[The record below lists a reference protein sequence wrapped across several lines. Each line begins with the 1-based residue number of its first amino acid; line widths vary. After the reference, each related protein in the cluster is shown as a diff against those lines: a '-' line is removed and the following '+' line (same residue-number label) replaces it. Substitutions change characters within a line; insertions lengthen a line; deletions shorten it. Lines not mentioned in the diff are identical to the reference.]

1 MSKSNP
7 PSHMR
12 LVAPLLRVMLVDD
25 DPAVVRGMRRALM
38 TKRRDWQVT
47 IQTGP
52 AAALASLAREPIDVV
67 VSDYEMPEMNGVELF
82 RRIKRQYPTV
92 LRVIASGKAKETA
105 GDIPAGLLHAWLPKT
120 IIAETLATTLE
131 ELLVRR
137 DKAKRSRRVG

>member
-25 DPAVVRGMRRALM
+25 DPGVLRAMRRTLAS
-38 TKRRDWQVT
+38 KRPDWQIT
-47 IQTGP
+47 IQTSP

-67 VSDYEMPEMNGVELF
+67 VSDYEMPEMSGIDLF
-82 RRIKRQYPTV
+82 RRIKRQFPTT
-92 LRVIASGKAKETA
+92 LRVIASGKPKETA
-105 GDIPAGLLHAWLPKT
+105 GIITPGLLHAWLAKT
-120 IIAETLATTLE
+120 TGAGELATTLE

-137 DKAKRSRRVG
+137 DKAKRSRQIG